1 MRVLV
6 TRPAAQAHAWVELL
20 RGSGVDAVALPLI
33 GIEPAVDPQ
42 PVRDAWL
49 DLASQRLVAFVSP
62 NAAEHFFR
70 HRPADAEWPAATLAG
85 SPGPGTSKTLMAL
98 GVPPSCLVEPASDA
112 PQFDSEALWS
122 RLSLHDWNG
131 RQALVVRG
139 DGGREWLAQTL
150 RQHGAHVRLIGAYRR
165 AVPRFDAA
173 QASLL
178 DAAIARPLDHLWLF
192 SSSEAIRHLSAARPH
207 AEWSASVAA
216 ASHPR
221 IAEQAR
227 AVGFGRVDELRPS
240 FEAVLEGLAWSIQSA
255 P

>member
-6 TRPAAQAHAWVELL
+6 TRPAAQAHAWVDRL
-20 RGSGVDAVALPLI
+20 RDGGVDAVALPLI

-42 PVRDAWL
+42 PVRQAWL
-49 DLASQRLVAFVSP
+49 DLSAQRLVAFVSP
-62 NAAEHFFR
+62 NAVEHFFR
-70 HRPADAEWPAATLAG
+70 HRPADAGWPLATLAG

-98 GVPPSCLVEPASDA
+98 GVPPSCLVAPASDS

-122 RLSLHDWNG
+122 RLSEQDWNG

-150 RQHGAHVRLIGAYRR
+150 RQHGAQVRLIGAYRR
-165 AVPRFDAA
+165 AAPRFDAA

-178 DAAIARPLDHLWLF
+178 DAAIAHPSDHLWFF
-192 SSSEAIRHLSAARPH
+192 SSSEAIRHLSDARPR
-207 AEWSASVAA
+207 ADWSTGAA
-216 ASHPR
+216 AATHPR